1 MKLPPE
7 VNSRQKK
14 NDFIER
20 KFAMTV
26 LYGDLVAIYGSVS
39 AHIRN
44 VAARNLSVFSHLNI
58 VLKINGNTMKD
69 LTYLEQLEVLNELPL
84 SAPFTKKDSPECV
97 ADFLV
102 HALYGARLSDIKS
115 QKEPFR
121 VISNIAILTVSEDGS
136 EIKERRPEYVRVI
149 NLFRGTL
156 ELKRKLAFDIMN
168 LKARNPSN
176 AIKSALQEGLSE
188 CVSDIK
194 KKYL

>member
-44 VAARNLSVFSHLNI
+44 VAARNLSIFSHLNI
-58 VLKINGNTMKD
+58 VLKINGNIMKD

-84 SAPFTKKDSPECV
+84 SVPFSKKDSPESV
-97 ADFLV
+97 SDFLV
-102 HALYGARLSDIKS
+102 HVLYGARLSDIKS

-121 VISNIAILTVSEDGS
+121 IISNIAILTVYEGGS
-136 EIKERRPEYVRVI
+136 DIKERRPEYARVV
-149 NLFRGTL
+149 NLFRETL
-156 ELKRKLAFDIMN
+156 ELKKKLAIDIMN
-168 LKARNPSN
+168 IRARNPSN
-176 AIKSALQEGLSE
+176 IVKSALQEGLSE

>member
-1 MKLPPE
+1 MSNGE
-7 VNSRQKK
+7 MVN
-14 NDFIER
+14 
-20 KFAMTV
+20 
-26 LYGDLVAIYGSVS
+26 
-39 AHIRN
+39 
-44 VAARNLSVFSHLNI
+44 
-58 VLKINGNTMKD
+58 MKD
-69 LTYLEQLEVLNELPL
+69 LTYAEQLEVLNELPL

-115 QKEPFR
+115 QNEPFR
-121 VISNIAILTVSEDGS
+121 VVSNIAILTVSKDGS
-136 EIKERRPEYVRVI
+136 EIKERRPEYARVV

-156 ELKRKLAFDIMN
+156 ELKRKIAFDIMN
-168 LKARNPSN
+168 AKARNSSSN